1 MTGGPQGQVTKGD
14 ITMANQTGGFGL
26 RSTYTLGSTPAT
38 QGLSEYPIQ
47 TAPGIGIYQNDPCS
61 KQGTGGADGYL
72 QDAAAGTMDD
82 GVAGGTDWVN
92 NASTQQALLGV
103 FNGAFY
109 IDNTT
114 KKPTWA
120 NFVAASQA
128 FGTNYNTGS
137 SDGVGF
143 VNDNPNQE
151 YVVKADA
158 ICAQSN
164 MISTKTF
171 AVNDGATGTSGTD
184 ELSGQSL
191 ITLDIGSDTAAGA
204 GQKMV
209 SIVRVTTDP
218 LNSDNSLTNS
228 NVVVRFAPGSIGSLS
243 Y

>member
-1 MTGGPQGQVTKGD
+1 
-14 ITMANQTGGFGL
+14 MANQTGGFGL
-26 RSTYTLGSTPAT
+26 RSTYTLGSTAAA

-47 TAPGIGIYQNDPCS
+47 TAPGIGIYQNDPAS

-72 QDAAAGTMDD
+72 QDASAGTMDD
-82 GVAGGTDWVN
+82 GVAGGTDWIIS
-92 NASTQQALLGV
+92 ASTIQPMLGV

-137 SDGVGF
+137 TDGIGF
-143 VNDNPNQE
+143 VNDNPFQE

-158 ICAQSN
+158 AITIAK
-164 MISTKTF
+164 MMYTLTYAI
-171 AVNDGATGTSGTD
+171 NDGATGTAGTD

-191 ITLDIGSDTAAGA
+191 ITLDIGSETAAGA
-204 GQKMV
+204 GQKMFN
-209 SIVRVTTDP
+209 IVRVANDP
-218 LNSDNSLTNS
+218 LNADNSAANS
-228 NVVVRFAPGSIGSLS
+228 NVVVKFAPGSIGSLS

>member
-1 MTGGPQGQVTKGD
+1 
-14 ITMANQTGGFGL
+14 MANQTGGFGL

-143 VNDNPNQE
+143 VNDNEMQE

-158 ICAQSN
+158 AIAVAKMLGTLTYN
-164 MISTKTF
+164 
-171 AVNDGATGTSGTD
+171 VNDGATGTSGTD

-191 ITLDIGSDTAAGA
+191 VKLDIGSETATGSAQA
-204 GQKMV
+204 SLMA
-209 SIVRVTTDP
+209 VRVANDP
-218 LNSDNSLTNS
+218 LNSDNSATNS
-228 NVVVRFAPGSIGSLS
+228 NIVVRWAPGSIGRLIVS
-243 Y
+243 

>member
-1 MTGGPQGQVTKGD
+1 
-14 ITMANQTGGFGL
+14 MANQTGGFGL
-26 RSTYTLGSTPAT
+26 RSTYTLGSTAAA

-72 QDAAAGTMDD
+72 QDASAGTMDD
-82 GVAGGTDWVN
+82 GVAGGTDWIIS
-92 NASTQQALLGV
+92 ASTIQPMLGV

-143 VNDNPNQE
+143 VNDNPMQE
-151 YVVKADA
+151 YVVKCDA
-158 ICAQSN
+158 ICTQDLMLDTLTYN
-164 MISTKTF
+164 
-171 AVNDGATGTSGTD
+171 VNDGASGTSGTD
-184 ELSGQSL
+184 ELSGQS
-191 ITLDIGSDTAAGA
+191 IIKLDIGSSAAAGS
-204 GQKMV
+204 GQRSLMV
-209 SIVRVTTDP
+209 TRVTTDP
-218 LNSDNSLTNS
+218 LNSDNSATNS
-228 NVVVRFAPGSIGSLS
+228 NVVVRFAPGSIGRLS
-243 Y
+243 S

>member
-1 MTGGPQGQVTKGD
+1 
-14 ITMANQTGGFGL
+14 MANQTGGFGL

-38 QGLSEYPIQ
+38 QGLSEYPIKS
-47 TAPGIGIYQNDPCS
+47 ALGIGIYQNDPCS
-61 KQGTGGADGYL
+61 KQGTGGDDGYL

-143 VNDNPNQE
+143 VNDNEMQE

-158 ICAQSN
+158 AI
-164 MISTKTF
+164 
-171 AVNDGATGTSGTD
+171 AVAKMLNTLTYAINDGATGTAGTD

-191 ITLDIGSDTAAGA
+191 ITLDIGSETAAGA
-204 GQKMV
+204 GQKMFNV
-209 SIVRVTTDP
+209 VRVANDP
-218 LNSDNSLTNS
+218 LNADNSAANS
-228 NVVVRFAPGSIGSLS
+228 NVVVKFAPGSIGSLS

>member
-1 MTGGPQGQVTKGD
+1 
-14 ITMANQTGGFGL
+14 MANQTGGFGL

-38 QGLSEYPIQ
+38 QGLSEFPMI
-47 TAPGIGIYQNDPCS
+47 TAPGIGTYLNDPVQ
-61 KQGTGGADGYL
+61 KQGTGGDDGYL
-72 QDAAAGTMDD
+72 QDSAAGTMDD

-137 SDGVGF
+137 TDGIGF
-143 VNDNPNQE
+143 VNDNPFQE

-158 ICAQSN
+158 AITIAK
-164 MISTKTF
+164 MMYTLTYAI
-171 AVNDGATGTSGTD
+171 NDGATGTAGTD

-191 ITLDIGSDTAAGA
+191 ITLDIGSETAAGA
-204 GQKMV
+204 GQKMFN
-209 SIVRVTTDP
+209 IVRVTNDP
-218 LNSDNSLTNS
+218 LNADNSAANS
-228 NVVVRFAPGSIGSLS
+228 NVVVKFAPGSIGSLS

>member
-1 MTGGPQGQVTKGD
+1 
-14 ITMANQTGGFGL
+14 MANQTGGFGL
-26 RSTYTLGSTPAT
+26 RSNGMLGSSPAT
-38 QGLSEYPIQ
+38 QGLSEYPVKS
-47 TAPGIGIYQNDPCS
+47 APGIGIYQNDPAS
-61 KQGTGGADGYL
+61 KQCTDGDDGYL
-72 QDAAAGTMDD
+72 QDASAGTMDD
-82 GVAGGTDWVN
+82 GLAGGTDWKIN
-92 NASTQQALLGV
+92 ISKLQPMSGV
-103 FNGAFY
+103 FNGIFY

-128 FGTNYNTGS
+128 FGTDYNTGS

-191 ITLDIGSDTAAGA
+191 ITLDIGSDTASGA

-209 SIVRVTTDP
+209 SIVRVTIDP

-228 NVVVRFAPGSIGSLS
+228 NIVVRFAPGSIGSLS

>member
-1 MTGGPQGQVTKGD
+1 
-14 ITMANQTGGFGL
+14 MANQTGGFGL
-26 RSTYTLGSTPAT
+26 RSTYTLGSTPAS
-38 QGLSEYPIQ
+38 QGLSEYPIKS
-47 TAPGIGIYQNDPCS
+47 APGIGIYQNDPVNR
-61 KQGTGGADGYL
+61 QGTGGDDGYL
-72 QDAAAGTMDD
+72 QDASAGTMDD
-82 GVAGGTDWVN
+82 GLAGGTDWKIN
-92 NASTQQALLGV
+92 ISTLQPMLGV

-109 IDNTT
+109 IDSTT
-114 KKPTWA
+114 SKPTWA

-128 FGTNYNTGS
+128 FGTDYNTGS

-228 NVVVRFAPGSIGSLS
+228 NVIVRFAPGSIGSLS